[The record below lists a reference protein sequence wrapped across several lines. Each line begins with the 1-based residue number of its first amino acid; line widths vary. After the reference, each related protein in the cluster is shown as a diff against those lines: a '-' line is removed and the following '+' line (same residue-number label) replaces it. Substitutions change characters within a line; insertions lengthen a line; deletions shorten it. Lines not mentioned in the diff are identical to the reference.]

1 MPVEFRLFSAALAA
15 LTCVVGAAS
24 ADVVVRVDTN
34 DAALAG
40 QLEDIARSN
49 ASAPETRFEAMRQAR
64 QAAIVLDDYLN
75 SKGYFRAET
84 SPSVD
89 GADAPIS
96 VVTVRLGPQ
105 FRIGRVLTE
114 IDGRE
119 LAPGVRED
127 VDAAVDLSVGEI
139 AIPDDIFRAE
149 RSGREALQAAGYAF
163 AEILERD
170 VVGDADAGEV
180 DVRLKLETGPR
191 VRFGKTYYDDGVR
204 TRRVYL
210 ERLIPYEE
218 GDVYSPAA
226 IAAFNKRLIETRL
239 YRVATARI
247 VDEPSGL
254 TDDGDEIRDVRVSF
268 VERDR
273 YTISAGASF
282 STSEGAGVSGA
293 WTRRNATRRG
303 DILDVRGVFAEQER
317 TLGADWRFPNAF
329 GYGRGLSVDGQFGRE
344 ETDAFDRDFVVV
356 GAVLDVE
363 RSPHIHYAFGVA
375 NEFSRET
382 DDMETRD
389 LHIVSTSAAL
399 GADWSDSLLEPTQ
412 GWRGDIRG
420 EPGWVL
426 GEENTPYFMTL
437 GGAAIYRGFGE
448 ERDWVAAFR
457 GRAGSLIGAGTLELP
472 ASRRFFAGGGGSAR
486 GYAYQSIGPKDDLG
500 DPRGGRGLL

>member
-1 MPVEFRLFSAALAA
+1 MHAFIWALRRLYIVMPVEFRLFSAALAA

-49 ASAPETRFEAMRQAR
+49 ASAPETRFAAMRQAR

-89 GADAPIS
+89 GADAPTS

-163 AEILERD
+163 TEILERD
-170 VVGDADAGEV
+170 VVGDADVGEV

-247 VDEPSGL
+247 VDEPSGV

-282 STSEGAGVSGA
+282 STSEGAGVSGS

-426 GEENTPYFMTL
+426 GEENTPYLMTL

-448 ERDWVAAFR
+448 ERDWVAALR

-486 GYAYQSIGPKDDLG
+486 GYAYQ
-500 DPRGGRGLL
+500 